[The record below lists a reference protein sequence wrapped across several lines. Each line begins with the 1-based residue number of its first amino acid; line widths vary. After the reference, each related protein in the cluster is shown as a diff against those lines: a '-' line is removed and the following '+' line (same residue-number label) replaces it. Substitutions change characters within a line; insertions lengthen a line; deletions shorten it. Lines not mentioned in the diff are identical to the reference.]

1 MSTPIHLLIGAW
13 ALSFLVEEA
22 AAGCVV
28 LPTELFSSQVRGTA
42 NSWTSASG
50 KLASALS
57 LLVFGFFMARHLY
70 YGTFITMAVFFWVA
84 CLMVLTL
91 GVETKGKALHDVGA
105 S

>member
-1 MSTPIHLLIGAW
+1 M
-13 ALSFLVEEA
+13 A

-28 LPTELFSSQVRGTA
+28 LPTELFPSQVRGTA

-57 LLVFGFFMARHLY
+57 PLVFGFFMARHMY
-70 YGTFITMAVFFWVA
+70 YGIFITMAAFFWIA
-84 CLMVLTL
+84 CIMVLTI